1 MRQVKSEQ
9 RLRSHPCLVE
19 TLEVTGKDAPA
30 SVELYTLGRQAKFH
44 VIVQQLCEVSP
55 CRGQYIVQPHT
66 LCACAWHA
74 QGGDLFQYILTLQP
88 FSEPLAKHFF
98 AQLIEGISAMHERSH
113 FHGDLKM
120 ENLMISKDQ
129 ETGEYSLRVG
139 DFGLMRVHQ
148 GAASAFDSNEDQ
160 VHVLRARSS
169 GTVSRS
175 RLLQCPPTSL
185 GRRSCGSC
193 GLCRYVRCASAA
205 TRAAEN
211 RASAERP
218 PDTDLRPFRSHD
230 GSCCC

>member
-66 LCACAWHA
+66 LCACAWDA

-98 AQLIEGISAMHERSH
+98 AQLIGGISAMHERSH

-175 RLLQCPPTSL
+175 VRLLQCPPTSL

-193 GLCRYVRCASAA
+193 GLCRCS
-205 TRAAEN
+205 
-211 RASAERP
+211 
-218 PDTDLRPFRSHD
+218 LCF
-230 GSCCC
+230 SCHPSC